1 MVVGRGDGRLGR
13 NSLLGRDSADG
24 LSPAGVAAGAAF
36 HRGAGAAAVFLP
48 ARGAASAGPPS
59 GSGGRRGLETMEL
72 SQIPAALQSR
82 LRLSVIAALLS
93 GPKKFRTL
101 QDLTGPPPVTWAN
114 SWNSWRKRDTWTA
127 KRSSWAAGPIPPI
140 VCSPMGGSNL
150 PSMWPCW
157 NLFWP
162 RQRRRSQRR
171 KSCRSETSLRQ
182 LFWFAVKP
190 SVGRGPRCVRSR

>member
-1 MVVGRGDGRLGR
+1 
-13 NSLLGRDSADG
+13 
-24 LSPAGVAAGAAF
+24 
-36 HRGAGAAAVFLP
+36 
-48 ARGAASAGPPS
+48 
-59 GSGGRRGLETMEL
+59 MEL

-101 QDLTGPPPVTWAN
+101 QDLTGA
-114 SWNSWRKRDTWTA
+114 TA
-127 KRSSWAAGPIPPI
+127 GNLGKQLEQLEEEGYLDSKKEFVGRRPNTNGLFAQDCAPAMERGFIQVDAGPIPPI